1 MRALTAGR
9 LASSPDRRSGERGQA
24 MVEFGLVV
32 VIFFLLVSGIF
43 DFGRA
48 LNGWVVLSN
57 AAREGARQAALGK
70 CDADVI
76 AAARQFARVPGLD
89 PASVTV
95 NVSPPAGGTA
105 PNCTRTL
112 GEAVTVT
119 ASADLEIVTPL
130 VRAATGLTEWGISSE
145 TTMSAEGNAL

>member
-1 MRALTAGR
+1 
-9 LASSPDRRSGERGQA
+9 

-76 AAARQFARVPGLD
+76 AAAQQFARIPGVD
-89 PASVTV
+89 PETVTV
-95 NVSPPAGGTA
+95 TITPSAPGSGSPPT
-105 PNCTRTL
+105 CTRTI
-112 GEAVTVT
+112 GDAITVKAA
-119 ASADLEIVTPL
+119 ASFPVVTPL
-130 VRAATGLTEWGISSE
+130 VRAATGLENWDISSQ
-145 TTMSAEGNAL
+145 TTMSAEGKAL

>member
-1 MRALTAGR
+1 MRKVRAGG
-9 LASSPDRRSGERGQA
+9 PDPRSGERGQA

-76 AAARQFARVPGLD
+76 SAAKQFARVPGLD

-95 NVSPPAGGTA
+95 TVSPPAGGAA
-105 PNCTRTL
+105 PSSTPTR
-112 GEAVTVT
+112 G
-119 ASADLEIVTPL
+119 
-130 VRAATGLTEWGISSE
+130 
-145 TTMSAEGNAL
+145 